1 MLLLQLLLQGLQV
14 GALYALTAAGFAL
27 IFGATRI
34 FHFAHGSAFTLAGYA
49 FLFAT
54 QAGWP
59 WYLGGLAGVAV
70 ATLFGLGIYWLVY
83 RPIQRHEGSFFTVFV
98 AAFGVGIVV
107 QNLVGMFAGRGF
119 ASVDTPLSRA
129 SEVLPD
135 VFLAQVFW
143 VAIGLSLLL
152 FLLLSL
158 FLTRH
163 HAGVALRALHQNPD
177 LLRAYGLSSTKLSL
191 LAFAVGSALAAPAAI
206 LTSMTS
212 GLNEAIGHHVML
224 ISMAATIVGGVGSLR
239 GAALAG
245 LMLGVAESVA
255 LSFVDTQW
263 AEAVSFLV
271 LFAFILFRPSGIF
284 GIAQAR

>member
-1 MLLLQLLLQGLQV
+1 MLFLQLLLQGLQV

-34 FHFAHGSAFTLAGYA
+34 FHFAHGSAFTLAGYT
-49 FLFAT
+49 FLFT
-54 QAGWP
+54 SQAGWP
-59 WYLGGLAGVAV
+59 WYLGGLASVAV
-70 ATLFGLGIYWLVY
+70 ATLFGIGIYWLVY

-129 SEVLPD
+129 TEVLPD

-143 VAIGLSLLL
+143 VAIGLSLVL
-152 FLLLSL
+152 FLLLTL

-191 LAFAVGSALAAPAAI
+191 LAFAIGSALVAPAAM
-206 LTSMTS
+206 LTAMTS

-245 LMLGVAESVA
+245 LMLGVAEAVA

-271 LFAFILFRPSGIF
+271 LFAFIIFRPSGIF